1 MKLHDLHPTPGS
13 RKPSRRVGRGH
24 GSGRGKTA
32 GRGTK
37 GQKSRA
43 GGNLPAWFE
52 GGQTPLHIRTPK
64 LHGFRNRGRVEYA
77 PINLGRLGEVE
88 RGTLVT
94 PDVLAHDGLIDDTKR
109 PVKILGVGD
118 APAGI
123 TVHAHA
129 FSRSALDKL
138 GAAGSTVQLLSWPDN
153 APIDERPPRPEGKRL
168 ERRRAGIARAERVA
182 AGGDAAPIATRRQAG
197 QARGGRCRR
206 RGAGSSE
213 DRGGRARRRG
223 ERKRAHGLIDTV
235 VTAFRAPDIRA
246 KLLFTLGIL
255 AIFRAL
261 TNVPIPNVNTEALSN
276 LFTDNPLL
284 GILNIFSG
292 GGLAAASIIGLG
304 VNPYINAS
312 IIMQL
317 MRGVIPALDELS
329 REGEYG
335 RNRINQYTR
344 MLTVPLA
351 MAQAYGI
358 SILLSANGVIPPTS
372 LFSIETISLLLSF
385 TAGTILLMW
394 LGELISERGLGNG
407 ISLIIFAGIVGSIP
421 QQIGPII
428 SGPDALARLVPFIV
442 LAVVVIAAV
451 VFINEGQRR
460 IPVQY
465 ASRVRGRRMIQ
476 SQTQYLPLKVT
487 MAGVIPI
494 IFAVSILLFPAQIA
508 AYFTASDIEW
518 VRNVATW
525 ISTNLNGQNN
535 RPLYGTLY
543 FLLVVFF
550 TYFYTAFQFRPDQT
564 ADYLRKNG
572 GFIPGIRPGKPT
584 EQFLGRVTN
593 RITLGGALFLGTI
606 AVLPFIVSA
615 IVPGTQNLQLGGT
628 SILII
633 VSVVVETMKQL
644 EAQMMMRHY
653 EGFIR

>member
-1 MKLHDLHPTPGS
+1 M
-13 RKPSRRVGRGH
+13 
-24 GSGRGKTA
+24 
-32 GRGTK
+32 
-37 GQKSRA
+37 
-43 GGNLPAWFE
+43 
-52 GGQTPLHIRTPK
+52 
-64 LHGFRNRGRVEYA
+64 
-77 PINLGRLGEVE
+77 
-88 RGTLVT
+88 
-94 PDVLAHDGLIDDTKR
+94 
-109 PVKILGVGD
+109 
-118 APAGI
+118 
-123 TVHAHA
+123 
-129 FSRSALDKL
+129 
-138 GAAGSTVQLLSWPDN
+138 
-153 APIDERPPRPEGKRL
+153 
-168 ERRRAGIARAERVA
+168 
-182 AGGDAAPIATRRQAG
+182 
-197 QARGGRCRR
+197 
-206 RGAGSSE
+206 
-213 DRGGRARRRG
+213 
-223 ERKRAHGLIDTV
+223 IDTV
-235 VTAFRAPDIRA
+235 LTAFRAPDIRA

-407 ISLIIFAGIVGSIP
+407 ISLIIFAGIVGSVP
-421 QQIGPII
+421 QQIGPIL
-428 SGPDALARLVPFIV
+428 SGPDALARIIPFII
-442 LAVVVIAAV
+442 LAVVIIAAV
-451 VFINEGQRR
+451 VFVNEGQRR

-525 ISTNLNGQNN
+525 ISQNLNGQNN
-535 RPLYGTLY
+535 RALYGTLY

-615 IVPGTQNLQLGGT
+615 IIPGTQNLQLGGT